1 MIVKYFML
9 DREVSLVF
17 ALAGS
22 EVEED
27 IDSGEKKEI
36 INNEIK

>member
-1 MIVKYFML
+1 MFVKYFLL

-17 ALAGS
+17 ALANC

-27 IDSGEKKEI
+27 IDSGAKK
-36 INNEIK
+36 